1 MFATCLF
8 CLKSLGA
15 NQRIEHFPIGRRLA
29 FDADRGRLWAVC
41 TQCGRW
47 NLTPLE
53 ERWEAI
59 EECERAYRAERRRV
73 STDHIG
79 LARLN
84 DGTDLVRIGQ
94 PLLPEFASWR
104 YGEQLRRRGKKFFS
118 NLLLVNGGSLA
129 LATLPLLAGRAW
141 LGVGAVSIG
150 AMQLTQLATT
160 FYQAS
165 RPVGRIKLADGTIQP
180 VNMRQV
186 AASVIDVTPD
196 GEIDAKIHFGTRA
209 RTSAFKANDRV
220 LHVSGPEARPVLRDM
235 IHLFNYAGASRLSVH
250 EAVQTVQEVG
260 DELTLIKRYSAHRLL
275 PERGRGAI
283 HNGSFHL
290 ALEMLLH
297 EEDERRAMSGEL
309 GELYARWEDAERIA
323 KIADGELTPLPE
335 NPATRS

>member
-8 CLKSLGA
+8 CLKPLGA

-41 TQCGRW
+41 THCGRW

-59 EECERAYRAERRRV
+59 EECERAYRDERRRV

-94 PLLPEFASWR
+94 PLLPEFAAWR
-104 YGEQLRRRGKKFFS
+104 YGEQLRRRGKKFAAKFA
-118 NLLLVNGGSLA
+118 LVSAAPVA
-129 LATLPLLAGRAW
+129 LAAGSLLAGRHW
-141 LGVGAVSIG
+141 FGVGMASISAV
-150 AMQLTQLATT
+150 QLTQLATS

-165 RPVGRIKLADGTIQP
+165 RPVGRIKLADGTLQP

-186 AASVIDVTPD
+186 AASVISATPE
-196 GEIDAKIHFGTRA
+196 GEIDAKIHFGTRG

-220 LHVSGPEARPVLRDM
+220 LHVSGPEARPVLRDV
-235 IHLFNYAGASRLSVH
+235 IHLFNYAGASRLSAH

-260 DELTLIKRYSAHRLL
+260 DELSLIKRYSAHRVR

-283 HNGSFHL
+283 HNGSFYL

-297 EEDERRAMSGEL
+297 EEDERRAMAGEL

-323 KIADGELTPLPE
+323 KIVDGELTPLGTS
-335 NPATRS
+335 PAARS